1 MATKWIDKVIDISRV
16 SDRAINIEILIQG
29 IIISVISAYPPQC
42 GLDDSQKYDFYDT
55 LKLEGRK
62 L

>member
-1 MATKWIDKVIDISRV
+1 MATKWIDKVIDISMV
-16 SDRAINIEILIQG
+16 SDRAINIVMLIQG
-29 IIISVISAYPPQC
+29 IIISVISAYPQQC